1 VPDTEEGRKALPTAP
16 VGENVDPLR
25 ADNFGEGR
33 DTATTPE
40 GAGRGRGTR
49 GLNPDDPVQGAKDA
63 MEKTFGEKAL
73 SSLAG
78 IVGGPLGMGI
88 AQAVTQGASI
98 SKAIANRDYA
108 LETGNTKAAKEI
120 QDMLDK
126 NPISRFM
133 SKMEREDLEP
143 TQGQPGFE
151 GLASAYAPEGM
162 DFNPSTGGYT
172 RSGSAAPATSISPRS
187 RPGSNLGSTGSTSKA
202 SASPSGGGTSAGGST
217 GGDDRMASGYGT
229 DARAKGGLMVK
240 KKPSAAKKKIKVVDK

>member
-1 VPDTEEGRKALPTAP
+1 
-16 VGENVDPLR
+16 
-25 ADNFGEGR
+25 
-33 DTATTPE
+33 
-40 GAGRGRGTR
+40 
-49 GLNPDDPVQGAKDA
+49 LNPDDPVQGAKDA

-172 RSGSAAPATSISPRS
+172 RSGSAAPATSPTPKG
-187 RPGSNLGSTGSTSKA
+187 RPGGSLGSTGSTSKA
-202 SASPSGGGTSAGGST
+202 SASPSGGSSAGTSR
-217 GGDDRMASGYGT
+217 GDDDRSEGGFGV